1 MLTLMPYFRRDGLQR
16 RRGFSSLFDDFV
28 NERVFHDVFPEGE
41 TFKTDIKETD
51 ESYIIKAELPGIT
64 KDDIKLNLEDGILNI
79 KAERKTE
86 EKEEK
91 DNYIRKEI
99 KYGSFE
105 RSFRVED
112 VKVDDIKAK
121 YNDGILEITLP
132 KEVQAKN
139 KAKEIEV
146 A

>member
-1 MLTLMPYFRRDGLQR
+1 MLTLMPYFRRDGLR
-16 RRGFSSLFDDFV
+16 KRRGFNSFINGFV
-28 NERVFHDVFPEGE
+28 NKRFFIDAFPEGE
-41 TFKTDIKETD
+41 TFKTDIKETN
-51 ESYIIKAELPGIT
+51 ESYIVQAELPGIA
-64 KDDIKLNLEDGILNI
+64 KEDIKVNLEEGILNI
-79 KAERKTE
+79 KAERRSE

-91 DNYIRKEI
+91 DNYIRKEM

-105 RSFRVED
+105 RSFRVENI
-112 VKVDDIKAK
+112 KADDIKAK

-132 KEVQAKN
+132 KELEVKD